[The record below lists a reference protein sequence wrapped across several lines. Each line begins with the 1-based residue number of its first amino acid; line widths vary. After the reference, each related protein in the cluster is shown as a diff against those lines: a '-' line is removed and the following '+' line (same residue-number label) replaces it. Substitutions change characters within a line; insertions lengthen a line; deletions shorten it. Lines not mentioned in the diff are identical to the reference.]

1 MKIVSKIL
9 YCDVLLTVMHDNI
22 CHPILYM
29 KYQFIYNTVYNKTK
43 SYKCL
48 HFSSNEVQLCHP
60 LHISVLNTSFMIKN
74 KI

>member
-1 MKIVSKIL
+1 MKIVSKIP
-9 YCDVLLTVMHDNI
+9 YCDILLTVMHDNI

-48 HFSSNEVQLCHP
+48 HFSSN
-60 LHISVLNTSFMIKN
+60 
-74 KI
+74 